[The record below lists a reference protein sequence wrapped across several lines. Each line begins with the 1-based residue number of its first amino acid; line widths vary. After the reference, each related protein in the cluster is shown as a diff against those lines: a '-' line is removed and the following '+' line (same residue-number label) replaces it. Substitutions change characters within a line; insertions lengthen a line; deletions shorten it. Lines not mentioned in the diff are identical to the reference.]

1 MFTTTDNFVR
11 TATIVDGMG
20 KAVQVHADQSGPTGA
35 DNTKFL
41 VSGPQTLDKFGRLTQ
56 IYADV
61 FVSGQTFGD
70 LYVEPSYTSNELM
83 QRAVAYDYNSRA
95 LSSESWGAESVGA
108 GEWTTTEMQYGW
120 NTDLG
125 GALHYFEKTSVLS
138 SQGAGIPTPDMV
150 AANYTDARGRKI
162 GQITY
167 GLTSADDIITQ
178 FQYNEIGEL
187 TQVTDP
193 IGAITT
199 YEHDMAGRVTQEN
212 HPDRGAT
219 TTTYDNASNVIQIET
234 PATQEKNGVIT
245 MSYSFNRL
253 MSKHMPNSVGNDL
266 YDIDYIYG
274 YKGDGNNG
282 AGRVVQITQGQT
294 FKIDQLKYDELGQVS
309 QEYVNIDVPMYGGRS
324 FTTQKFYDSFGR
336 IMRANYPDGDQV
348 DYGYTANGELKDITS
363 TVSGVA
369 DDIISDITYNGYG
382 QIKELTYGNG
392 TSTTYTYDAG
402 NTKKQSTLM
411 SSTVDGFVSYNPTTL
426 LDRQYQYNKQG
437 MVSSLQR
444 IVNGSLVGAAASAT
458 KTYTDAYSYDV
469 FGRFEGHDHS
479 MVGTPSSTYDYTL
492 TMSYNKAG
500 GITAKDGTGLGFQN
514 ASALNYNLGYTY
526 DNMNPHQLMEVLDA
540 DNSVLSQYQ
549 YNSTGSIKHIDDPT
563 AGGPQEFF
571 WNEEQQ
577 LVGVS
582 NDQGIHHYI
591 YDYKGERIMKS
602 SVLASKVYVN
612 DETIDEVWNLD
623 PYTVYVNPHYVVT
636 GLSGGDKVSK
646 HYYMNTQRVA
656 TDISINYTP
665 PSQQKMEGDAAG
677 SSAPSSLAIDNLNGI
692 IAQLGM
698 DQIEEGGKQS
708 LPSIQAYYPDL
719 DLNQTE
725 FNKTGSTESIT
736 SSRIIFWYHPDYLG
750 SVDLITDKNGNAH
763 EFFIYNPWGEQL
775 HQWTASTYA
784 FSSPYR
790 FNGKELDEET
800 GLAYYGARYSN
811 NQMSMWLSVDRLAE
825 KYPHSSPYV
834 FSGNNPVSYVDPNG
848 DSIIVKVWNSIT
860 STFDQYSWEAG
871 QNGDWGFYD
880 DQGTQYQGSDIAVTE
895 VADALN
901 EIMCGGSAGYDL
913 VRDVA
918 LDNNK
923 TEVALRFG
931 NRGNATDPNG
941 AKYVLFNPT
950 KNTGGRD
957 VNGSTQRPA
966 YIGLAHEL
974 AHVQDIWR
982 GTFDASTWYT
992 TGGKAIPKGEI
1003 YASHVE
1009 NMVRAENNIP
1019 LRKFYTW
1026 SSSGRLLNNSND
1038 SFYYRQNG
1046 INRSGYKKIKG
1057 SGYVY

>member
-1 MFTTTDNFVR
+1 MMH
-11 TATIVDGMG
+11 G
-20 KAVQVHADQSGPTGA
+20 
-35 DNTKFL
+35 
-41 VSGPQTLDKFGRLTQ
+41 
-56 IYADV
+56 
-61 FVSGQTFGD
+61 
-70 LYVEPSYTSNELM
+70 
-83 QRAVAYDYNSRA
+83 
-95 LSSESWGAESVGA
+95 
-108 GEWTTTEMQYGW
+108 
-120 NTDLG
+120 
-125 GALHYFEKTSVLS
+125 
-138 SQGAGIPTPDMV
+138 
-150 AANYTDARGRKI
+150 
-162 GQITY
+162 
-167 GLTSADDIITQ
+167 
-178 FQYNEIGEL
+178 
-187 TQVTDP
+187 
-193 IGAITT
+193 
-199 YEHDMAGRVTQEN
+199 
-212 HPDRGAT
+212 
-219 TTTYDNASNVIQIET
+219 NA
-234 PATQEKNGVIT
+234 
-245 MSYSFNRL
+245 
-253 MSKHMPNSVGNDL
+253 
-266 YDIDYIYG
+266 
-274 YKGDGNNG
+274 
-282 AGRVVQITQGQT
+282 
-294 FKIDQLKYDELGQVS
+294 
-309 QEYVNIDVPMYGGRS
+309 
-324 FTTQKFYDSFGR
+324 
-336 IMRANYPDGDQV
+336 
-348 DYGYTANGELKDITS
+348 
-363 TVSGVA
+363 
-369 DDIISDITYNGYG
+369 
-382 QIKELTYGNG
+382 
-392 TSTTYTYDAG
+392 
-402 NTKKQSTLM
+402 KKQSTLM
-411 SSTVDGFVSYNPTTL
+411 SSHGGWLCFFTILRPS

-444 IVNGSLVGAAASAT
+444 VVNGSLVGAAASAT

-656 TDISINYTP
+656 TDISIDYTP
-665 PSQQKMEGDAAG
+665 PSQQKDGRRRRRAALRPRA
-677 SSAPSSLAIDNLNGI
+677 SPLTTSNGI

-708 LPSIQAYYPDL
+708 LPSIQGLITPDL

-811 NQMSMWLSVDRLAE
+811 NQMSMWVSVDRLAE

-848 DSIIVKVWNSIT
+848 DSMTCKCRFDYT
-860 STFDQYSWEAG
+860 STFDQ
-871 QNGDWGFYD
+871 NIL
-880 DQGTQYQGSDIAVTE
+880 GSRSKWV
-895 VADALN
+895 
-901 EIMCGGSAGYDL
+901 GGL
-913 VRDVA
+913 
-918 LDNNK
+918 
-923 TEVALRFG
+923 
-931 NRGNATDPNG
+931 
-941 AKYVLFNPT
+941 
-950 KNTGGRD
+950 
-957 VNGSTQRPA
+957 
-966 YIGLAHEL
+966 
-974 AHVQDIWR
+974 
-982 GTFDASTWYT
+982 
-992 TGGKAIPKGEI
+992 
-1003 YASHVE
+1003 
-1009 NMVRAENNIP
+1009 
-1019 LRKFYTW
+1019 
-1026 SSSGRLLNNSND
+1026 
-1038 SFYYRQNG
+1038 
-1046 INRSGYKKIKG
+1046 
-1057 SGYVY
+1057 